1 MPTEAVEWLLI
12 GLNMKLCDT
21 IAQVVFLYECVMLMC
36 FLRESSARQHP
47 SFQHVE
53 ARDTSEDEA
62 YWESMSNVISEDK
75 LKLWDAAENTL
86 KQYQ

>member
-1 MPTEAVEWLLI
+1 MPTKGVVWLLI
-12 GLNMKLCDT
+12 GLNMTLCDT

-36 FLRESSARQHP
+36 FLRESSAHP
-47 SFQHVE
+47 HHSFLHVE
-53 ARDTSEDEA
+53 ARDTSQDEA
-62 YWESMSNVISEDK
+62 YWESMSNIISEDK